1 VVSDLLGRSV
11 RTPRTWELGVADE
24 VTEGHGLAVL
34 GAFEGREPAQLLAR
48 AALGPE
54 NCVGISCHG
63 ADGRKEPRRAW
74 LA

>member
-1 VVSDLLGRSV
+1 MVSDLLGCSV

-34 GAFEGREPAQLLAR
+34 GAFEGREAAQLLER
-48 AALGPE
+48 AVLGPE
-54 NCVGISCHG
+54 NCVGISCG
-63 ADGRKEPRRAW
+63 AVDGRKEPRRAW